1 MELQHFLA
9 ASPDEPLEITVL
21 GYLHSLSNNIAV
33 MASRVTAVVPK
44 GVRRRAVK
52 EIREMAIQK

>member
-44 GVRRRAVK
+44 GVRQRAVK
-52 EIREMAIQK
+52 TIREKVL